1 LQEAIMRWLSLGLIA
16 VFLMVPAARGEPADD
31 RPPDTATSAGQSAA
45 PAPKPDEDAPKPR
58 PAADRSREH
67 SGRGGS
73 REMPMGP
80 GIFRDVTDQDISDIL
95 QFAQEHL
102 PALHESLRQMQESDP
117 ARFRPL
123 CRRLRFEIGQLK
135 ALKKT
140 DEAAFQKALE
150 EKRLQFLARNAADR
164 LRAAQDPAERDRL
177 RTQLREM
184 VGKLFDAE
192 QATREAH
199 IRLLGK
205 KLEEIRAELRER
217 AAQRDAIL
225 DKRLEEMIQSDSG
238 GPDRPPDHRPHEG
251 PPKKPPAPD
260 KAPKPAE

>member
-1 LQEAIMRWLSLGLIA
+1 MHWLSLGLIA
-16 VFLMVPAARGEPADD
+16 MLLMAPAARGEPADTGA
-31 RPPDTATSAGQSAA
+31 PGPDAGKGAGKSATT
-45 PAPKPDEDAPKPR
+45 PRHEEDAPKPR
-58 PAADRSREH
+58 TAADREREH
-67 SGRGGS
+67 SWRGGP

-95 QFAQEHL
+95 QFTQEHL
-102 PALHESLRQMQESDP
+102 PALNESLRQMQESDP

-135 ALKKT
+135 ALQKT

-164 LRAAQDPAERDRL
+164 LRAAQDPAERERL
-177 RTQLREM
+177 LTQLRET

-192 QATREAH
+192 LATREAH
-199 IRLLGK
+199 IRLLEK

-217 AAQRDAIL
+217 AAQRDALL
-225 DKRLEEMIQSDSG
+225 DKRVEEMIQSDSD

-260 KAPKPAE
+260 KTPKTGE

>member
-1 LQEAIMRWLSLGLIA
+1 MHWLSLGLIA
-16 VFLMVPAARGEPADD
+16 MLLVAPTARG
-31 RPPDTATSAGQSAA
+31 A
-45 PAPKPDEDAPKPR
+45 PAEDPAPGAGASGGESATAPPKHDEGTPKPKPFTER
-58 PAADRSREH
+58 PREH
-67 SGRGGS
+67 AHREGS
-73 REMPMGP
+73 RDMPMGP
-80 GIFRDVTDQDISDIL
+80 GIFRDVTDQDINDVL
-95 QFAQEHL
+95 GFTQQHL
-102 PALHESLRQMQESDP
+102 PMLHEALQQMRESEP
-117 ARFRPL
+117 ARFRAL

-150 EKRLQFLARNAADR
+150 EKRLQFLARNVADR

-177 RTQLREM
+177 RTQLRET

-192 QATREAH
+192 LATREAH
-199 IRLLGK
+199 IRLLEK

-238 GPDRPPDHRPHEG
+238 GPDRPPDRRPHEG
-251 PPKKPPAPD
+251 PPKNPPAPD
-260 KAPKPAE
+260 KAPKTAE